1 MKKLSIYILGLAAL
15 LLSACNLD
23 KFPQTA
29 INTEEAMESAADC
42 EQFRYGLY
50 ANTKGLFTGAFI
62 YGQDLQADLYHAVDK
77 FGNWQGPFYSYQLT
91 TSEDTPNSAWFGIYS
106 AIGNANFL
114 IEGTKKLLESGD
126 LSDADKELVQLYY
139 GEACYLRAHFYFN
152 LTQYF
157 CEDYDPDTAGDKFG
171 VPVVLV
177 YEPTGDATKYPHRG
191 KLSETYAQID
201 KDLTEAEKYV
211 TTPGAV
217 CSNYITKDVVT
228 ALRARVALTMHD
240 YKTAYEKATSLITAG
255 TYKFVAS
262 KAALKEA
269 WTKDNLSE
277 CMWVAK
283 MVDASDRGNSFQY
296 FIYNTTGVDGEDDPQ
311 YIPEDWCLKL
321 YAPDDIRWAWFD
333 KRDIHLRVTGSV
345 YLLVKYP
352 GNPVLQSNNVSNYC
366 NMPKIF
372 NIGEMYLIAAEAA
385 YNNGADYVNANKYLN
400 DLRSARI
407 PSWTKTDYAGL
418 DLFREI
424 REERVRELYGEG
436 FRLNDLKRWH
446 MGFTR
451 SQGQDPKI
459 LFPGKNYVDCTRE
472 PDDPAF
478 LWPIP
483 KDEIQANPQMKDE
496 QNAAYVR

>member
-1 MKKLSIYILGLAAL
+1 MKKLSIYLIGLTAL
-15 LLSACNLD
+15 IMSACSLE

-29 INTEEAMESAADC
+29 LNTEDAMESAADC

-77 FGNWQGPFYSYQLT
+77 FGNWQGPFYSYQMT

-114 IEGTKKLLESGD
+114 IEGTKKLLEKDDISED
-126 LSDADKELVQLYY
+126 EKELIQLYY

-152 LTQYF
+152 LAQYF
-157 CEDYDPDTAGDKFG
+157 CEDYDPETADSKLG
-171 VPVVLV
+171 VPVVTV
-177 YEPTGDATKYPHRG
+177 YEPTGDATKYPERG
-191 KLSETYAQID
+191 TLAQTFTRITT
-201 KDLTEAEKYV
+201 DLAEAEKYV
-211 TTPGAV
+211 TTKGAV
-217 CSNYITKDVVT
+217 SSNYITKDVVT
-228 ALRARVALTMHD
+228 AFQARVALTMHD
-240 YKTAYEKATSLITAG
+240 WTTAYNKATSLISAG
-255 TYKFVAS
+255 TYKFVGS
-262 KAALKEA
+262 KAALAEA

-277 CMWVAK
+277 CLWQAK
-283 MVDASDRGNSFQY
+283 MVNSSDLGNSYRY

-311 YIPEDWCLKL
+311 YIPEDWCLDL
-321 YAPDDIRWAWFD
+321 YAPDDVRWAWFD
-333 KRDIHLRVTGSV
+333 KRDVHIRVTGTI

-352 GNPVLQSNNVSNYC
+352 GNPALQANNVSNYC

-385 YNNGADYVNANKYLN
+385 YDKNDYTNANKYLN
-400 DLRSARI
+400 ALRAARI
-407 PSWTKTDYAGL
+407 PSWTTTDYAGL

-451 SQGQDPKI
+451 SAGQDPSI
-459 LFPGKNYVDCTRE
+459 LFPGRNYVDCTRE
-472 PDDPAF
+472 ADDPAF

-483 KDEIQANPQMKDE
+483 KDEMQANPQMV
-496 QNAAYVR
+496 QNSAYTR